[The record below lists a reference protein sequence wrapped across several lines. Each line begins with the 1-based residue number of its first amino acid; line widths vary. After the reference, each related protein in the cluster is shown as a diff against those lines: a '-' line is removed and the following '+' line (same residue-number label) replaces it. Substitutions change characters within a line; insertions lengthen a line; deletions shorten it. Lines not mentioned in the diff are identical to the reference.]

1 MKIGRFAL
9 GFGAALRGLF
19 RTAGNASVRAT
30 YRHLVLAIFVLAVI
44 LDAAGIYALWF
55 AIDTETMESA
65 YMRAVISILRYV
77 GTAITLIAAPVIAM
91 FLVNAIFPV
100 LTDRVFLAA
109 LGALD
114 PERAQKLT
122 DAEGLPLSAA
132 VAGSI
137 RRLCVFVG
145 LTMVLLLLSLIPVVG
160 PVIGGVG
167 QLLLT
172 ARMLGWELLD
182 P

>member
-91 FLVNAIFPV
+91 SPSTLVTSVALP
-100 LTDRVFLAA
+100 DRRT
-109 LGALD
+109 
-114 PERAQKLT
+114 P
-122 DAEGLPLSAA
+122 
-132 VAGSI
+132 
-137 RRLCVFVG
+137 
-145 LTMVLLLLSLIPVVG
+145 
-160 PVIGGVG
+160 
-167 QLLLT
+167 
-172 ARMLGWELLD
+172 
-182 P
+182 